1 MNDKKN
7 IESAVEIATINP
19 IDAIDPVW
27 HKPDEDKKP
36 KQKLKLFMVSYNENT
51 KKITQKK
58 KMKKVI
64 IKKITLNVDGEE
76 YRTISVKD
84 NISGNRKFYEG
95 VDKMIK
101 LFSDWGYYENSN

>member
-36 KQKLKLFMVSYNENT
+36 KQKLKLFMGSYSEAT
-51 KKITQKK
+51 KKIT
-58 KMKKVI
+58 
-64 IKKITLNVDGEE
+64 LDVDGEE

>member
-36 KQKLKLFMVSYNENT
+36 KQKLKLFMVSYSEAT
-51 KKITQKK
+51 KKIT
-58 KMKKVI
+58 
-64 IKKITLNVDGEE
+64 LDVDGEE

-84 NISGNRKFYEG
+84 NISGNRKFYEV

>member
-36 KQKLKLFMVSYNENT
+36 KQKLKLFMVSYSENT
-51 KKITQKK
+51 KKIT
-58 KMKKVI
+58 
-64 IKKITLNVDGEE
+64 LDVDGEE

>member
-7 IESAVEIATINP
+7 IESTTEGASIASM
-19 IDAIDPVW
+19 DVIDPVW
-27 HKPDEDKKP
+27 HKPDEEKKP
-36 KQKLKLFMVSYNENT
+36 KGRLKLFTVSYSEVT
-51 KKITQKK
+51 KKIT
-58 KMKKVI
+58 
-64 IKKITLNVDGEE
+64 LDVDGEE

-84 NISGNRKFYEG
+84 NISGNRKYYEG

>member
-7 IESAVEIATINP
+7 IESTTEGASIAS
-19 IDAIDPVW
+19 IDVIDPVW
-27 HKPDEDKKP
+27 HKPDEEKRP
-36 KQKLKLFMVSYNENT
+36 KSSSKLFMVSFSEVT
-51 KKITQKK
+51 KKIT
-58 KMKKVI
+58 
-64 IKKITLNVDGEE
+64 LDVDGEE

-84 NISGNRKFYEG
+84 NISGNRKYYEG